1 MTAVP
6 LEVDISTCSS
16 AIPDNLK
23 TFTTYVEEA
32 ALRNTVIYNCCVFL
46 PTSCTGHVTLVMVQA
61 APALT
66 NTYIPEALATTS
78 LNSNCY
84 AYSDSSFVKH

>member
-16 AIPDNLK
+16 AILDNLK

-32 ALRNTVIYNCCVFL
+32 ALRNAAIHNCCVFL
-46 PTSCTGHVTLVMVQA
+46 PTSCIGHVTVVMVQA

-66 NTYIPEALATTS
+66 NTYIPEALDTTA
-78 LNSNCY
+78 LN
-84 AYSDSSFVKH
+84 